1 MQNIKQAN
9 NYDWK
14 NTKTKKLINFTA
26 TIKPK
31 LACAKY

>member
-14 NTKTKKLINFTA
+14 NTQTWKLINLAA
-26 TIKPK
+26 TIKPE
-31 LACAKY
+31 LACEKY